1 MNFTDVFA
9 QEIKQAKEKTQALLG
24 FSPKGELPSEC
35 LDYIYDQGYGH
46 PEMIPEWKSEI
57 AHPKME
63 YKSPFLGVLKYSP
76 EAIAMRTAELKGYIA
91 YNEGLKQIP
100 KAIEKMWER
109 LICEEE
115 DFDEN
120 LLWDEDERFGLPD
133 DDDDTPDWW
142 FERG

>member
-24 FSPKGELPSEC
+24 FIPKGTLPTEC
-35 LDYIYDQGYGH
+35 LDDIFSRGYGH
-46 PEMIPEWKSEI
+46 PEMIPEWKEEI
-57 AHPKME
+57 ANPRTE
-63 YKSPFLGVLKYSP
+63 YKSPFLGVCRYSP
-76 EAIAMRTAELKGYIA
+76 EMVQMRTEELKGYIS

-100 KAIEKMWER
+100 KEIEKMWER

-115 DFDEN
+115 DFNEN